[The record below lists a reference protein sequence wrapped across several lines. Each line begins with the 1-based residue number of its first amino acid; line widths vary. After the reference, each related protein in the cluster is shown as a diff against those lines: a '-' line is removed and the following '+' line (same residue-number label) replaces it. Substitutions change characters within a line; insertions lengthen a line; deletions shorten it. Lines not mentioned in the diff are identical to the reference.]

1 MSLRSAR
8 ESHSLCESGRFAAT
22 TLSFTP
28 QAPFSFTPRAPFS
41 FTPRAPCGPIE
52 PVFPALLRSAVFF
65 AALALPFVVA
75 LYAA

>member
-8 ESHSLCESGRFAAT
+8 DPESGRFAAIP
-22 TLSFTP
+22 LRFTA
-28 QAPFSFTPRAPFS
+28 QAPFCFTPRA
-41 FTPRAPCGPIE
+41 ACGPIE

>member
-8 ESHSLCESGRFAAT
+8 DSASLCESGRFAAT
-22 TLSFTP
+22 TLRFTP
-28 QAPFSFTPRAPFS
+28 QAPFRFTPQ
-41 FTPRAPCGPIE
+41 APCGPIE

>member
-8 ESHSLCESGRFAAT
+8 DSDSSCEPGRFATT
-22 TLSFTP
+22 TLRFTP
-28 QAPFSFTPRAPFS
+28 QAPFSFTPQAL
-41 FTPRAPCGPIE
+41 CGPIE
-52 PVFPALLRSAVFF
+52 PVFPALLRCAVFF

>member
-8 ESHSLCESGRFAAT
+8 DPESARFAAIT
-22 TLSFTP
+22 PRFTAQAPFCFTP
-28 QAPFSFTPRAPFS
+28 QAFSFTPRA
-41 FTPRAPCGPIE
+41 ACGPIE

-65 AALALPFVVA
+65 TALALPFVVA

>member
-8 ESHSLCESGRFAAT
+8 GLYSLRESDSPRQSARFAAA
-22 TLSFTP
+22 TLFTP
-28 QAPFSFTPRAPFS
+28 QAPSCLTPQ
-41 FTPRAPCGPIE
+41 APCGPIE
-52 PVFPALLRSAVFF
+52 PVFPALLRSLVFF

>member
-8 ESHSLCESGRFAAT
+8 ESASLCESGRFAAT
-22 TLSFTP
+22 PLFTP
-28 QAPFSFTPRAPFS
+28 Q
-41 FTPRAPCGPIE
+41 APCGPIE
-52 PVFPALLRSAVFF
+52 PVFPALLRLTVFF